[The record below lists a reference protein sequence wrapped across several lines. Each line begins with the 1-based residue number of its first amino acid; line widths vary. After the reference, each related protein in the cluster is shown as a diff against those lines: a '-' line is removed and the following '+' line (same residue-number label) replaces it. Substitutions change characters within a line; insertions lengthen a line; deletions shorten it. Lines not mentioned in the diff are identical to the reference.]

1 MPLYR
6 IRSERCTQYTL
17 VVEASSAE
25 EAKQAVDGHEGEWNT
40 ETVYWRDLETHELE
54 AEDWEEPDVRVPPNE
69 EAK

>member
-1 MPLYR
+1 M
-6 IRSERCTQYTL
+6 
-17 VVEASSAE
+17 
-25 EAKQAVDGHEGEWNT
+25 DGHEGEWNT